1 MRICIRNPILEREF
15 GKKAIILL
23 LSLLLLNIQNV
34 FAQSNPCA
42 SPIVYFLSTENV
54 SSAAVNDGKIKL
66 YGDVNSTYKVVVS
79 TSALAAPSGNAEFTS
94 AALFSTFANGYIKT
108 DASNTTQT
116 YYIRVYTP
124 DGSCY
129 TDKSITFEKTNFTST
144 PNKPDIDVIVAH
156 SGGQFIAKNTAF
168 TTTVSVRNQG
178 TATATGLEV
187 TVTIP
192 VGITIGTATTSV
204 GTYNAGTGKWTI
216 PTLAIGTTVSL
227 TFANTVSTTEG
238 IKFINADLTAEAETD
253 LDSSPTTYNI
263 GEDDQSAVC
272 VSTPYEYCN
281 GNTIAITLP
290 SYTGIKW
297 YKNGVLITASNSEYT
312 LNVNGSLTILSIGDY
327 TYEVNISGTSCPSG
341 GCCPIRVIAA
351 PLPIL
356 SLTPSP
362 VTCFGG
368 NNGSINATATSG
380 TTPYE
385 FSKNG
390 TAFQSTGAFGTLT
403 AGNYTI
409 TLKDNLG
416 CTATATTIV
425 TQPPLLEVSITSSS
439 PSICNGKSIEHRRTG
454 SKISGKN

>member
-15 GKKAIILL
+15 SKKVAVFLL
-23 LSLLLLNIQNV
+23 PLLLLNIQNV
-34 FAQSNPCA
+34 FAQSIPCA

-54 SSAAVNDGKIKL
+54 SSAAVSDGKIKL
-66 YGDVNSTYKVVVS
+66 YGDVNSTHKVVVS
-79 TSALAAPSGNAEFTS
+79 TTALAAPTGNAEFTS

-108 DASNTTQT
+108 DAPNTTQT
-116 YYIRVYTP
+116 YYIRVYAP

-156 SGGQFIAKNTAF
+156 SGGQFVTKNTAF

-192 VGITIGTATTSV
+192 AGITIGTATASV

-216 PTLAIGTTVSL
+216 PALAIGTTVSL
-227 TFANTVSTTEG
+227 TFANTISTTEG
-238 IKFINADLTAEAETD
+238 IKFINADLTAETETD
-253 LDSSPTTYNI
+253 LDSSPTTSNI
-263 GEDDQSAVC
+263 GEDDQSAAC

-297 YKNGVLITASNSEYT
+297 YKNGTLITASNSEYT
-312 LNVNGSLTILSIGDY
+312 LNANGSLTILSIGDY

-368 NNGSINATATSG
+368 NNGSINATA
-380 TTPYE
+380 
-385 FSKNG
+385 
-390 TAFQSTGAFGTLT
+390 
-403 AGNYTI
+403 
-409 TLKDNLG
+409 
-416 CTATATTIV
+416 
-425 TQPPLLEVSITSSS
+425 
-439 PSICNGKSIEHRRTG
+439 
-454 SKISGKN
+454 